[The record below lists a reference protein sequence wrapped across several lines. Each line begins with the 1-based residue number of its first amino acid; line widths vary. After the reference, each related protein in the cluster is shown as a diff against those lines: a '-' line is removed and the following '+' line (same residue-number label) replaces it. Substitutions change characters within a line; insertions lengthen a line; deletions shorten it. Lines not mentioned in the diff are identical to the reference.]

1 LTGLPVSAY
10 GFLYAALNLIGGYVS
25 KQAHRIER
33 RLGMRRALLFTPLVL
48 ALAFVLESRFVFIL
62 GFLLIALHSVASGLF
77 SPLLADYIH
86 ARIPSSR
93 RATVLSIKNMAN
105 SVLFM
110 TLSPLLGHV
119 IDLYALPSALLSMGA
134 LLVVTL
140 FVFSALYRAERRP
153 AGGGP

>member
-1 LTGLPVSAY
+1 MET
-10 GFLYAALNLIGGYVS
+10 
-25 KQAHRIER
+25 
-33 RLGMRRALLFTPLVL
+33 
-48 ALAFVLESRFVFIL
+48 
-62 GFLLIALHSVASGLF
+62 
-77 SPLLADYIH
+77 LLADCIS
-86 ARIPSSR
+86 ARLPSSR